1 MTKKPYTLK
10 ANTKNLLSDCV
21 GIIMQ
26 MLEHKKG
33 TKCFDSFEETFE
45 YFKER
50 VSIPPTLRKIV
61 DRGTPKWQQAIRNA
75 AKVHRDKQK
84 PDALTQGELMA
95 LVHGGFALPDH
106 VPDDRETVEFPQLGG
121 FKIKKKIIR
130 KKEVN
135 PLSDVTFWADI
146 IDHILDRT
154 PDHETAQGVV
164 LELAARYDFE
174 VQ

>member
-1 MTKKPYTLK
+1 MTKKPYALK
-10 ANTKNLLSDCV
+10 ANDRNLVSTV
-21 GIIMQ
+21 TGIIVKL
-26 MLEHKKG
+26 LENKRDG
-33 TKCFDSFEETFE
+33 FFDSFEATFE
-45 YFKER
+45 YFQAH
-50 VSIPPTLRKIV
+50 VAIPHELRARV

-75 AKVHRDKQK
+75 AKVHRDNKK

-95 LVHGGFALPDH
+95 LVHGGFALPDS